1 MGDLSDRS
9 DASTRVSFPQGF
21 KKLALN
27 HSVDEF
33 EMWNL
38 RLGAAV
44 VSSKQELHAFFD
56 TDFDDDPAVE
66 VFMRG
71 RAAQSRVF
79 SAILISA
86 VSDDILQRFRHSVDL
101 KTKGL
106 LLYRRLCELWSV
118 QKANQPSSEEL
129 LLGFLGSSLS
139 RTDSKSVEAFLRDA
153 QNALQVL
160 QASHRVPV
168 AERLVVH
175 HVLRQLSQGHRFS
188 WASSIAAHFASH
200 LRSAEVRADPSV
212 EVPVDFSLPS
222 LVEQVRVHVHADRP
236 SAESTRC
243 SVCHRP
249 GHSAEKCYDVHPEL
263 KKSGGKSSMH
273 AKPSVASLH
282 VVQPPRSGHSGP
294 DPRDPYTNWSD

>member
-1 MGDLSDRS
+1 MGDPSDRGS
-9 DASTRVSFPQGF
+9 DASRLSLPQGF

-27 HSVDEF
+27 SSVDEF

-66 VFMRG
+66 TFMRG

-86 VSDDILQRFRHSVDL
+86 VSDDILQRFRQSVDL

-118 QKANQPSSEEL
+118 QKANLPSSEEL
-129 LLGFLGSSLS
+129 LLGFMGSSLS

-153 QNALQVL
+153 QNALQVI
-160 QASHRVPV
+160 QASHPVPV

-175 HVLRQLSQGHRFS
+175 HVLRQLSHGHRFS
-188 WASSIAAHFASH
+188 WASSIAAHFAGH
-200 LRSAEVRADPSV
+200 LRSAEVRADPHL
-212 EVPVDFSLPS
+212 EVPAEFSLPS

-243 SVCHRP
+243 SVCNRT
-249 GHSAEKCYDVHPEL
+249 GHSAGRCYDIYPEL

-273 AKPSVASLH
+273 STPSIASLH
-282 VVQPPRSGHSGP
+282 VVQPPRPGSTGP
-294 DPRDPYTNWSD
+294 APGVNWSD